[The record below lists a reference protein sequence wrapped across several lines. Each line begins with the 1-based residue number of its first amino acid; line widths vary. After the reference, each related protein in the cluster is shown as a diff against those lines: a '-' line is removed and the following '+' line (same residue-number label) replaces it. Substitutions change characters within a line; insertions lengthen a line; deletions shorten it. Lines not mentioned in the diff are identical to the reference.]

1 MVFLTLNNGLGSFN
15 PGPGVVSPVVTTP
28 PRVSRQDACRM
39 APLTLNNRLRSFH
52 PGPGVVSPVV
62 TTPHRVSGQDAL
74 KHVLDHVLC
83 LPNNSGIRH
92 SLKAGGYEKIQSS
105 AWHV

>member
-28 PRVSRQDACRM
+28 P
-39 APLTLNNRLRSFH
+39 
-52 PGPGVVSPVV
+52 
-62 TTPHRVSGQDAL
+62 RVSGQDAL

-92 SLKAGGYEKIQSS
+92 SLKAGGYEKISQVLGMCEATKTASYG
-105 AWHV
+105 AREQETLQALKGFAHFH